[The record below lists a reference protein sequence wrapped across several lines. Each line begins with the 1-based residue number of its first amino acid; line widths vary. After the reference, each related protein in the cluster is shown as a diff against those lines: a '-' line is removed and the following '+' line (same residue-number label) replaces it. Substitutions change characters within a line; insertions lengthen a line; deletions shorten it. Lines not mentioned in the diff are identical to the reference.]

1 LLPDLQSAVMTLEVI
16 MRQLL
21 WVLWRAEDGQDL
33 IEYTL
38 LLCFVIIVTAGVM
51 SIGGNSIK
59 GIVSTSNSQIVA
71 ASQFAAS

>member
-1 LLPDLQSAVMTLEVI
+1 MTLEVN

-21 WVLWRAEDGQDL
+21 WTLWREEDGQNL
-33 IEYTL
+33 IEYSL
-38 LLCFVIIVTAGVM
+38 LLTFILFVTAGVLG
-51 SIGGNSIK
+51 IGASSIK

>member
-1 LLPDLQSAVMTLEVI
+1 

-21 WVLWRAEDGQDL
+21 WTLWRQDDGQDL

-38 LLCFVIIVTAGVM
+38 LLAFVIFIVAGVA
-51 SIGGNSIK
+51 SIGGSSIK

-71 ASQFAAS
+71 ASVFAAS